1 MHVEVP
7 RELTE
12 FLANLSRY
20 EPVEEELFVRQV
32 FRYGLADLRRE
43 YAVKLFAEGRVSLGE
58 GAQLAGLSVGEYM
71 DLLVSR
77 GLQSK
82 VTLED
87 YWQGLGAAKALLK

>member
-12 FLANLSRY
+12 FLVSLQQY
-20 EPVEEELFVRQV
+20 EPVEEELLVRQAL
-32 FRYGLADLRRE
+32 RYGLADLRRE

-58 GAQLAGLSVGEYM
+58 GAQLAGLSVGEYL

-82 VTLED
+82 VTAED
-87 YWQGLGAAKALLK
+87 YLQGLKAAKSLLR

>member
-12 FLANLSRY
+12 FLVSLQQY
-20 EPVEEELFVRQV
+20 EPVEEELLVRQAL
-32 FRYGLADLRRE
+32 RYGLADLRRE

-58 GAQLAGLSVGEYM
+58 GAQLARLSVGEYL

-82 VTLED
+82 VTAED
-87 YWQGLGAAKALLK
+87 YLQGLKAAKSLLR